1 MPYSSGRRARGAD
14 GEVLE
19 PCSPGDSGAFEAT
32 LAQLAEKG
40 VAAQV
45 QPPKISVRD
54 FEKVLLRARPTV
66 SHKDLQI
73 HEDFTKEF
81 GEEG

>member
-1 MPYSSGRRARGAD
+1 LPTP
-14 GEVLE
+14 L
-19 PCSPGDSGAFEAT
+19 
-32 LAQLAEKG
+32 LA
-40 VAAQV
+40 VAQV
-45 QPPKISVRD
+45 HPPKISFRD

-73 HEDFTKEF
+73 YEDFTSEF